1 MKTSTTEMVLDFLR
15 KEGFCPD
22 VQDNGDVVFKY
33 QMSLFLYVNNSE
45 DEEFFQLVMPAICDV
60 TEDNRE
66 IMLEA
71 VNKLTMAHLREAIN
85 KLNFSM
91 KVVKATIFNDEVWL
105 FFENILDNSP
115 EVGDI
120 IRRAL
125 STLQGARHKFHE
137 IIS

>member
-71 VNKLTMAHLREAIN
+71 VNKL
-85 KLNFSM
+85 NFNM
-91 KVVKATIFNDEVWL
+91 KVVKATIYNDEVWL